1 MPVTREMVR
10 AAFLLILGREP
21 ESEVAVETHMGFSD
35 PIALGTAL
43 RTCAEYRAKN
53 PYQFPVAKWVAVDVL
68 DKYIQWIDLA
78 DGHVSR
84 GCMNNSWEPSETEY
98 FISKLHEGDVVL
110 DIGANVGWFSLVAA
124 KYIGAKGKVHAFEPR
139 PDTGRALA
147 RTIAD
152 NALGNVIKFWPY
164 ALTDRAGTVELAW
177 APNSDNPG
185 GSHLVGKSRPVGAAS
200 ASVQAA
206 PLDELLPDV
215 APDVVKMDIEGA
227 EPLAIRGM
235 VKALSRSRPPILSE
249 LHTGQLKQVSN
260 TSPREYIELLSS
272 LGYACYLLEN
282 GRPGERLEDFP
293 ERRAAP
299 LVSVVFEARAGV

>member
-1 MPVTREMVR
+1 MPVTREMVH

-21 ESEVAVETHMGFSD
+21 ESEAAIENHLSFSD
-35 PIALGTAL
+35 PIALGAAL
-43 RTCAEYRAKN
+43 RTCSEYRGKN

-98 FISKLHEGDVVL
+98 FISKLREGDVVL

-124 KYIGAKGKVHAFEPR
+124 KYIGANGKVHAFEPR

-152 NALGNVIKFWPY
+152 NRLGDVVRFWPY
-164 ALTDRAGTVELAW
+164 ALTDRAGTVEIEW

-185 GSHLVGKSRPVGAAS
+185 GTHLAGKSRLSGAAH
-200 ASVQAA
+200 ATVQAA
-206 PLDELLPDV
+206 PLDELLPDI

-227 EPLAIRGM
+227 EPLAVRGM
-235 VKALSRSRPPILSE
+235 VKALSRNLPPILSE
-249 LHTGQLKQVSN
+249 LHRGQLKRVSN
-260 TSPREYIELLSS
+260 TSPGEYIELLSS

-282 GRPGERLEDFP
+282 GRPGEHLEDFP
-293 ERRAAP
+293 EHRAVP